1 MSSPGLDLHEGGAA
15 SFPGLEPARVQAV
28 VVGAS
33 FGGVEALLALL
44 PPLTPRLRVPL
55 LVVLHQPR
63 DRPGLLA
70 GLLAERCRVPV
81 REAADKDPVEA
92 GTVLVA
98 PSDYHLL
105 AERSACL
112 PAPHVALSI
121 DEPVHFSRP
130 SIDVLFDSAARV
142 WGRGLL
148 ALLLTGASSDGAEGL
163 QAVRTAGGQAV
174 VQDPDEARARTMPAA
189 ALARGPVEAVLPLA
203 RITQLLTLLE
213 TPS

>member
-1 MSSPGLDLHEGGAA
+1 MSAGPGVDL
-15 SFPGLEPARVQAV
+15 ARVRAV

-44 PPLTPRLRVPL
+44 PPLSPRLRVPV

-70 GLLAERCRVPV
+70 KLLAERCRLPV
-81 REAADKDPVEA
+81 REAADKDPVEP

-105 AERSACL
+105 AERSPGL
-112 PAPHVALSI
+112 PSPHVALSI
-121 DEPVHFSRP
+121 DAPVHFSRP
-130 SIDVLFDSAARV
+130 AIDVLFESSACV
-142 WGRGLL
+142 WDRGLL
-148 ALLLTGASSDGAEGL
+148 ALLLTGASGDGAEGL
-163 QAVRTAGGQAV
+163 QAVRAAGGQAV
-174 VQDPDEARARTMPAA
+174 VQDPDEARARAMPLA
-189 ALARGPVEAVLPLA
+189 ALARGPVEAVLSLA
-203 RITQLLTLLE
+203 RIAHLLSLLE